1 MMLYGSRTTVMGIA
15 LLATSYWGSK
25 KANLAMVWCGTFV
38 ALTDGFVSKRTI
50 DGGEWNHWGFVS
62 SFFLT
67 TFSNSRVFVPRR
79 LSHGDKT
86 KERLG
91 EISDADVGCFYL
103 QVPVGV
109 IMGSLMSG
117 VAD

>member
-67 TFSNSRVFVPRR
+67 TSSTQCACSKTAISWRQNKGAARR
-79 LSHGDKT
+79 N
-86 KERLG
+86 
-91 EISDADVGCFYL
+91 
-103 QVPVGV
+103 
-109 IMGSLMSG
+109 
-117 VAD
+117 